1 MIAPLFIKGH
11 FAGGRMLAILRI
23 IIVIIYCIF
32 GSLAGILI
40 CLTSPRNPKHVMTF
54 GRMYGKLSYVFGIK
68 MVYRI
73 PEEAKHYG
81 SCVYVGNH
89 QNNYDM
95 ITMSNAVQPR
105 TVTVGKRSLIWIPF
119 FGQLYWISGNIL
131 IDRSNRSKAHNTI
144 TQVADQIKK
153 RNISVW
159 MFPEGTRSRGRGM
172 LPFKTGAF
180 HAAMAAGVP
189 VVPVCVSTTQGRVKL
204 NRRNNGVVIVE
215 MLPPIDTS
223 KYTREQVRELAEDC
237 RQMMIKRIA
246 ELDKE
251 VIEMEKQKG
260 RKDA

>member
-1 MIAPLFIKGH
+1 
-11 FAGGRMLAILRI
+11 MLAILRI
-23 IIVIIYCIF
+23 IIVIFYCIF

-54 GRMYGKLSYVFGIK
+54 GRMYGKLSHVFGIK

-189 VVPVCVSTTQGRVKL
+189 VVPVCVSTTQGRIKL
-204 NRRNNGVVIVE
+204 NRWNNGVVILE
-215 MLPPIDTS
+215 MLPPVDTS

-251 VIEMEKQKG
+251 VVEMEKQKG

>member
-1 MIAPLFIKGH
+1 
-11 FAGGRMLAILRI
+11 MLAILRI
-23 IIVIIYCIF
+23 IIVIFYCIF

-54 GRMYGKLSYVFGIK
+54 GRMYGKLSHVFGIK

-95 ITMSNAVQPR
+95 ITMSNAVQQR

-189 VVPVCVSTTQGRVKL
+189 VVPVCVSTTQGRIKL
-204 NRRNNGVVIVE
+204 NRWNNGVVIVE
-215 MLPPIDTS
+215 MLPPVDTS

>member
-1 MIAPLFIKGH
+1 
-11 FAGGRMLAILRI
+11 MLAILRI

-54 GRMYGKLSYVFGIK
+54 GRMYGKLSHVFGIK

-189 VVPVCVSTTQGRVKL
+189 VVPVCVSTTQGRIKL
-204 NRRNNGVVIVE
+204 NRWNNGVVIVE

>member
-1 MIAPLFIKGH
+1 
-11 FAGGRMLAILRI
+11 MLAILRI
-23 IIVIIYCIF
+23 IIVIFYCIF

-54 GRMYGKLSYVFGIK
+54 GRMYGKLSHVFGIK

-189 VVPVCVSTTQGRVKL
+189 VVPVCVSTTQGRIKL
-204 NRRNNGVVIVE
+204 NRWNNGVVIVE
-215 MLPPIDTS
+215 MLPPVDTS

-251 VIEMEKQKG
+251 VVEMEKQKG
-260 RKDA
+260 RKDD

>member
-1 MIAPLFIKGH
+1 
-11 FAGGRMLAILRI
+11 MLAILRI
-23 IIVIIYCIF
+23 IIVIFYCIF

-54 GRMYGKLSYVFGIK
+54 GRMYGKLSHVFGIK

-131 IDRSNRSKAHNTI
+131 IDRGNRSKAHNTI

-189 VVPVCVSTTQGRVKL
+189 VVPVCVSTTEGRIKL

-215 MLPPIDTS
+215 MLPPVDTS

-260 RKDA
+260 RKGA

>member
-1 MIAPLFIKGH
+1 
-11 FAGGRMLAILRI
+11 MLAILRI

-54 GRMYGKLSYVFGIK
+54 GRMYGKLSHVFGIK

-131 IDRSNRSKAHNTI
+131 IDRGNRSKAHNTI

-159 MFPEGTRSRGRGM
+159 MFPEGTRSRDRGM

-204 NRRNNGVVIVE
+204 NRWNNGVVIVE

>member
-1 MIAPLFIKGH
+1 
-11 FAGGRMLAILRI
+11 MLAILRI
-23 IIVIIYCIF
+23 IIVIFYCIF

-54 GRMYGKLSYVFGIK
+54 GRMYGKLSHVFGIK

-189 VVPVCVSTTQGRVKL
+189 VVPVCVSTTQGRIKL
-204 NRRNNGVVIVE
+204 NRWNNGVVIVE
-215 MLPPIDTS
+215 MLPPVDTS

-237 RQMMIKRIA
+237 RQMMIKRIT

>member
-1 MIAPLFIKGH
+1 
-11 FAGGRMLAILRI
+11 MLAILRI
-23 IIVIIYCIF
+23 IIVIFYCIF

-54 GRMYGKLSYVFGIK
+54 GRMYGKLSHVFGIK

-189 VVPVCVSTTQGRVKL
+189 VVPVCVSTTQGRIKL
-204 NRRNNGVVIVE
+204 NRWNNGVVIVE
-215 MLPPIDTS
+215 MLPPVDTS

-251 VIEMEKQKG
+251 VVEMEKQKG
-260 RKDA
+260 RKNA

>member
-1 MIAPLFIKGH
+1 
-11 FAGGRMLAILRI
+11 MLAILRI
-23 IIVIIYCIF
+23 IIVIFYCIF

-54 GRMYGKLSYVFGIK
+54 GRMYGKLSHVFGIK

-204 NRRNNGVVIVE
+204 NRWNNGVVIVE
-215 MLPPIDTS
+215 MLPPVDTS

>member
-1 MIAPLFIKGH
+1 
-11 FAGGRMLAILRI
+11 MLAILRI

-54 GRMYGKLSYVFGIK
+54 GRMYGKLSHVFGIK

-159 MFPEGTRSRGRGM
+159 MFLEGTRSRGRGM

-189 VVPVCVSTTQGRVKL
+189 VVPVCVSTTQGRIKL
-204 NRRNNGVVIVE
+204 NRWNNGVVIVE
-215 MLPPIDTS
+215 MLPPVDTS

>member
-1 MIAPLFIKGH
+1 
-11 FAGGRMLAILRI
+11 MLAILRI
-23 IIVIIYCIF
+23 IIVIFYCIF

-54 GRMYGKLSYVFGIK
+54 GRMYGKLSHVFGIK

-189 VVPVCVSTTQGRVKL
+189 VVPVCVSTTQGRIKL
-204 NRRNNGVVIVE
+204 NRWDNGVVIVE
-215 MLPPIDTS
+215 MLPPVDTS
-223 KYTREQVRELAEDC
+223 EYTREQVRELAEDC

>member
-1 MIAPLFIKGH
+1 
-11 FAGGRMLAILRI
+11 MLAILRI

-54 GRMYGKLSYVFGIK
+54 GRMYGKLSHVFGIK

-189 VVPVCVSTTQGRVKL
+189 VVPVCVSTTQGRIKL
-204 NRRNNGVVIVE
+204 NRWNNGVVIVE
-215 MLPPIDTS
+215 MLPPVDTS

>member
-1 MIAPLFIKGH
+1 
-11 FAGGRMLAILRI
+11 MLAILRI
-23 IIVIIYCIF
+23 IIVIFYCIF

-54 GRMYGKLSYVFGIK
+54 GRMYGKLSHVFGIK

-189 VVPVCVSTTQGRVKL
+189 VVPVCVSTTQGRIKL
-204 NRRNNGVVIVE
+204 NRWNNGVVIVE
-215 MLPPIDTS
+215 MLPPVDTS

-251 VIEMEKQKG
+251 VVEMEKQKG

>member
-1 MIAPLFIKGH
+1 
-11 FAGGRMLAILRI
+11 MLAILRI
-23 IIVIIYCIF
+23 IIVIFYCIF

-54 GRMYGKLSYVFGIK
+54 GRMYGKLSHVFGIK

-189 VVPVCVSTTQGRVKL
+189 VVPVCVSTTQGRIKL
-204 NRRNNGVVIVE
+204 NRWNNGVVIVE
-215 MLPPIDTS
+215 MLSPVDTS

>member
-1 MIAPLFIKGH
+1 
-11 FAGGRMLAILRI
+11 MLAILRI
-23 IIVIIYCIF
+23 IIVIFYCIF

-54 GRMYGKLSYVFGIK
+54 GRMYGKLSHVFGIK

-189 VVPVCVSTTQGRVKL
+189 VVPVCVSTTQGRIKL
-204 NRRNNGVVIVE
+204 NRWNNGVVIVE

>member
-1 MIAPLFIKGH
+1 
-11 FAGGRMLAILRI
+11 MLAILRI
-23 IIVIIYCIF
+23 IIVIFYCIF

-54 GRMYGKLSYVFGIK
+54 GRMYGKLSHVFGIK

-131 IDRSNRSKAHNTI
+131 IDRGNRSKAHNTI

-159 MFPEGTRSRGRGM
+159 MFPEGTRSRERGM

-189 VVPVCVSTTQGRVKL
+189 VVPVCVSTTEGRIKL
-204 NRRNNGVVIVE
+204 NRWNNGVVIVE
-215 MLPPIDTS
+215 MLPPVDTS

>member
-1 MIAPLFIKGH
+1 
-11 FAGGRMLAILRI
+11 MLAILRI
-23 IIVIIYCIF
+23 IIVIFYCIF

-54 GRMYGKLSYVFGIK
+54 GRMYGKLSHVFGIK

-159 MFPEGTRSRGRGM
+159 MFLEGTRSRGRGM

-189 VVPVCVSTTQGRVKL
+189 VVPVCVSTTQGRIKL
-204 NRRNNGVVIVE
+204 NRWNNGVVIVE
-215 MLPPIDTS
+215 MLPPVDTS

-251 VIEMEKQKG
+251 VVEMEKQKG
-260 RKDA
+260 RKDD

>member
-1 MIAPLFIKGH
+1 
-11 FAGGRMLAILRI
+11 MLAILRI
-23 IIVIIYCIF
+23 IIIIIYCIV

-144 TQVADQIKK
+144 TQVAEQIKK

-189 VVPVCVSTTQGRVKL
+189 VVPVCVSTTQGRIKL
-204 NRRNNGVVIVE
+204 NRWNNGVVIVD
-215 MLPPIDTS
+215 MLPPVDTS
-223 KYTREQVRELAEDC
+223 KYSREQVRELAEDC